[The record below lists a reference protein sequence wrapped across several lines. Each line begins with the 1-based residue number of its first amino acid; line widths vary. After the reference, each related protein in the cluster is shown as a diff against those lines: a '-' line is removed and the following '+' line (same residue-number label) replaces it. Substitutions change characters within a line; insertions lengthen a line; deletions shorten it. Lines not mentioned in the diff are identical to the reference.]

1 MTEAEK
7 KGFNK
12 EFWVFLWSSILIA
25 LSACLGNVVDSIIV
39 GNLIGEDGVSA
50 INLSK
55 PVTQFMFTVSML
67 LSTGAGML
75 VGMELG
81 RKDYSR
87 ASYIFTLSTIGCLA
101 FGLLQTVAGVFF
113 TDDITGWL
121 CSHEALYVATRDYL
135 FPLMIGAP
143 TYMMSWALGTM
154 VGVDG
159 SPRLV
164 SIAIL
169 IDNAVNLGCDIIF
182 IQWFGWGIEGSSTA
196 TVVGHIVGIAI
207 MCWHF
212 RYPGH
217 SLGIVGDFKS
227 PSTDKG
233 ERGVGDLKSSSI
245 DKGERGAWTT
255 LKSMVSQG
263 APLALA
269 SISLTALLFCANSI
283 VLNTMG
289 RVGIFAFSVCM
300 NILYIY
306 NLFLSGTC
314 RTVQSLGAIQVGKG
328 DNEKFRLV
336 ISKSFRFITLA
347 MLITCVFIWIAPETI
362 TRFFGAQDDDLIAE
376 GVRALRIFALSFIP
390 FCYIYTIMVVYKL
403 YGHHRMALFISL
415 ALSLT
420 VIPVLWVMSHVA
432 PGYLWYSY
440 LIAYAIE
447 AAAIVLL
454 HKMTHVR
461 FELKGNK
468 G

>member
-1 MTEAEK
+1 MSKNISFNTE
-7 KGFNK
+7 FNR
-12 EFWVFLWSSILIA
+12 FLWSSILIA

-55 PVTQFMFTVSML
+55 PITQFMFTISML

-81 RKDYSR
+81 KKDYQR
-87 ASYIFTLSTIGCLA
+87 ASYIFTLSSIGCLA
-101 FGLLQTVAGVFF
+101 FGLLQTVTGLFF
-113 TDDITGWL
+113 TDELTQWL
-121 CSHEALYVATRDYL
+121 CTNEQLFGATRDYL
-135 FPLMIGAP
+135 YPLMLGAP
-143 TYMMSWALGTM
+143 AYMMAWALATM

-169 IDNAVNLGCDIIF
+169 IDNAVNLSCDIIF
-182 IQWFGWGIEGSSTA
+182 IQWLGWGIEGSSTA
-196 TVVGHIVGIAI
+196 TVIGHIVGIAF

-212 RYPGH
+212 RYPDHKLRIKLIVKSEKFH
-217 SLGIVGDFKS
+217 S
-227 PSTDKG
+227 
-233 ERGVGDLKSSSI
+233 
-245 DKGERGAWTT
+245 T
-255 LKSMVSQG
+255 LQNIVSQG

-283 VLNTMG
+283 VLSTMG

-314 RTVQSLGAIQVGKG
+314 RTVQSLGSIQVGKG

-336 ISKSFRFITLA
+336 ISKSFRFITIA
-347 MLITCVFIWIAPETI
+347 MLITCAFIWIAPEAI
-362 TRFFGAQDDDLIAE
+362 TKFFGADEEELIAE

-403 YGHHRMALFISL
+403 YGHHKMALFISL

-420 VIPVLWVMSHVA
+420 VIPVLWVISKLLPEM
-432 PGYLWYSY
+432 LWYSY
-440 LIAYAIE
+440 LIAYVIE
-447 AAAIVLL
+447 VLLIVLF
-454 HKMTHVR
+454 HKMSHIKFVLP
-461 FELKGNK
+461 EK
-468 G
+468 

>member
-1 MTEAEK
+1 MSKNISFNTE
-7 KGFNK
+7 FNR
-12 EFWVFLWSSILIA
+12 FLWSSILIA

-55 PVTQFMFTVSML
+55 PVTQFMFTISML

-81 RKDYSR
+81 KKDYQR
-87 ASYIFTLSTIGCLA
+87 ASYIFTLSSIGCLA
-101 FGLLQTVAGVFF
+101 FGLLQTVTGLFF
-113 TDDITGWL
+113 TDELTQWL
-121 CSHEALYVATRDYL
+121 CTNEQLFGATRDYL
-135 FPLMIGAP
+135 YPLMLGAP
-143 TYMMSWALGTM
+143 AYMMAWALATM

-169 IDNAVNLGCDIIF
+169 IDNAVNLSCDIIF
-182 IQWFGWGIEGSSTA
+182 IQWLGWGIEGSSTA
-196 TVVGHIVGIAI
+196 TVIGHIVGIAL

-212 RYPGH
+212 RYPDH
-217 SLGIVGDFKS
+217 HLEIVLGGGKAN
-227 PSTDKG
+227 STL
-233 ERGVGDLKSSSI
+233 RQ
-245 DKGERGAWTT
+245 
-255 LKSMVSQG
+255 MVSQG

-283 VLNTMG
+283 VLSTMG

-314 RTVQSLGAIQVGKG
+314 RTVQSLGSIQVGKG

-336 ISKSFRFITLA
+336 ISKSFRFITIA
-347 MLITCVFIWIAPETI
+347 MLITCAFIWIAPEAI
-362 TRFFGAQDDDLIAE
+362 TKFFGADEEELIAE

-403 YGHHRMALFISL
+403 YGHHKMALFISL

-420 VIPVLWVMSHVA
+420 VIPVLWVISKLLPEM
-432 PGYLWYSY
+432 LWYSY
-440 LIAYAIE
+440 LIAYVIE
-447 AAAIVLL
+447 VLLIVLF
-454 HKMTHVR
+454 HKMSHIKFVLP
-461 FELKGNK
+461 EK
-468 G
+468 

>member
-1 MTEAEK
+1 MK
-7 KGFNK
+7 KEISFNT
-12 EFWVFLWSSILIA
+12 EFWRFLWSSILIA

-39 GNLIGEDGVSA
+39 GNLIGEDGVCA

-55 PVTQFMFTVSML
+55 PVTQFMFTISML

-81 RKDYSR
+81 KKDYQR
-87 ASYIFTLSTIGCLA
+87 ASYIFTLSSIGCLA
-101 FGLLQTVAGVFF
+101 FGLLQTVTGLFF
-113 TDDITGWL
+113 TDELTQWL
-121 CSHEALYVATRDYL
+121 CTNEQLFGATRDYL
-135 FPLMIGAP
+135 YPLMLGAP
-143 TYMMSWALGTM
+143 AYMMAWALATM

-169 IDNAVNLGCDIIF
+169 IDNVVNLSCDIIF

-196 TVVGHIVGIAI
+196 TVIGHIVGIAL

-212 RYPGH
+212 RYPDH
-217 SLGIVGDFKS
+217 HLGIVLGGGKAN
-227 PSTDKG
+227 STL
-233 ERGVGDLKSSSI
+233 RQ
-245 DKGERGAWTT
+245 
-255 LKSMVSQG
+255 MVSQG

-283 VLNTMG
+283 VLSTMG

-314 RTVQSLGAIQVGKG
+314 RTVQSLGSIQVGKG

-336 ISKSFRFITLA
+336 ISKSFRFITIA
-347 MLITCVFIWIAPETI
+347 MLITCAFIWIAPEAI
-362 TRFFGAQDDDLIAE
+362 TKFFGADEENLIAE

-390 FCYIYTIMVVYKL
+390 FCYIYTIMVIYKL
-403 YGHHRMALFISL
+403 YGYHKMALFISL

-420 VIPVLWVMSHVA
+420 VIPVLWMMSLAA
-432 PGYLWYSY
+432 PDYLWYSY

-447 AAAIVLL
+447 VMLIVLF
-454 HKMTHVR
+454 HKMGHIK
-461 FELKGNK
+461 FHI
-468 G
+468 

>member
-1 MTEAEK
+1 MSEEEK

-12 EFWVFLWSSILIA
+12 EFRVFLWSSILIA

-39 GNLIGEDGVSA
+39 GNLIGENGVSA

-81 RKDYSR
+81 KKDYSR
-87 ASYIFTLSTIGCLA
+87 ASYIYTLSTIGCLV

-121 CSHEALYVATRDYL
+121 CSHEELSVATRDYL

-143 TYMMSWALGTM
+143 TYMLSWALGTM

-212 RYPGH
+212 RSPGH
-217 SLGIVGDFKS
+217 HLRICLGAGNAYAAFRK
-227 PSTDKG
+227 
-233 ERGVGDLKSSSI
+233 
-245 DKGERGAWTT
+245 
-255 LKSMVSQG
+255 MVSQG

-283 VLNTMG
+283 VLSTMG
-289 RVGIFAFSVCM
+289 RIGIFAFSVCM

-328 DNEKFRLV
+328 DDEKFRLV
-336 ISKSFRFITLA
+336 ISKSFRFITTA
-347 MLITCVFIWIAPETI
+347 MLITCAFIWIAPETI
-362 TRFFGAQDDDLIAE
+362 TRFFGADEEELIAE

-403 YGHHRMALFISL
+403 YGHHHMALFISL

-420 VIPVLWVMSHVA
+420 VIPVLWIMSHAA
-432 PGYLWYSY
+432 PDYLWYSY

-447 AAAIVLL
+447 AALIVLF
-454 HKMTHVR
+454 HKLTHAR
-461 FELKGNK
+461 FELKVK
-468 G
+468 KQ

>member
-1 MTEAEK
+1 MK
-7 KGFNK
+7 KEISFNT
-12 EFWVFLWSSILIA
+12 EFWRFLWSSILIA

-55 PVTQFMFTVSML
+55 PVTQFMFTISML

-81 RKDYSR
+81 KKDYQR
-87 ASYIFTLSTIGCLA
+87 ASYIFTLSSIGCLA
-101 FGLLQTVAGVFF
+101 FGLLQTVTGLFF
-113 TDDITGWL
+113 TDELTQWL
-121 CSHEALYVATRDYL
+121 CTNEQLFGATRDYL
-135 FPLMIGAP
+135 YPLMLGAP
-143 TYMMSWALGTM
+143 AYMMAWALATM

-169 IDNAVNLGCDIIF
+169 IDNVVNLSCDIIF
-182 IQWFGWGIEGSSTA
+182 IQWLGWGIEGSSIA
-196 TVVGHIVGIAI
+196 TVIGHIVGIAF

-212 RYPGH
+212 RYPDH
-217 SLGIVGDFKS
+217 HLGIVLGGGKVN
-227 PSTDKG
+227 STF
-233 ERGVGDLKSSSI
+233 RQ
-245 DKGERGAWTT
+245 
-255 LKSMVSQG
+255 MVLQG

-283 VLNTMG
+283 VLSTMG

-314 RTVQSLGAIQVGKG
+314 RTVQSLGSIQVGKG

-336 ISKSFRFITLA
+336 ISKSFRFITIA
-347 MLITCVFIWIAPETI
+347 MLITCAFIWIAPEAI
-362 TRFFGAQDDDLIAE
+362 TKFFGADEEDLIAE

-403 YGHHRMALFISL
+403 YGHHKMALFISL

-420 VIPVLWVMSHVA
+420 VIPVMWLMA
-432 PGYLWYSY
+432 RLMPDYLWYSY
-440 LIAYAIE
+440 LIAYVIE
-447 AAAIVLL
+447 VLAIVTI
-454 HKMTHVR
+454 HKMGHMR
-461 FELKGNK
+461 LELPKNAK
-468 G
+468 

>member
-1 MTEAEK
+1 MSKNISFNTE
-7 KGFNK
+7 FNR
-12 EFWVFLWSSILIA
+12 FLWSSILIA

-55 PVTQFMFTVSML
+55 PITQFMFTISML

-81 RKDYSR
+81 KKDYQR

-101 FGLLQTVAGVFF
+101 FGLMQTVAGFFF

-121 CSHEALYVATRDYL
+121 CTNEQLFDATRDYL
-135 FPLMIGAP
+135 FPLMIGSPA
-143 TYMMSWALGTM
+143 YMMAWALATM

-169 IDNAVNLGCDIIF
+169 IDNAVNLSCDIIF
-182 IQWFGWGIEGSSTA
+182 IQWLGWGIEGSSTA
-196 TVVGHIVGIAI
+196 TVIGHIVGIAI

-212 RYPGH
+212 RYPDH
-217 SLGIVGDFKS
+217 HLGIVYTGGKAN
-227 PSTDKG
+227 ST
-233 ERGVGDLKSSSI
+233 LSQ
-245 DKGERGAWTT
+245 
-255 LKSMVSQG
+255 MVSQG

-283 VLNTMG
+283 ILSTMG

-314 RTVQSLGAIQVGKG
+314 RTVQSLGSIQVGKG
-328 DNEKFRLV
+328 DNEKFQLV
-336 ISKSFRFITLA
+336 ISKSFRFITIA
-347 MLITCVFIWIAPETI
+347 MLITCAFIWIAPEAI
-362 TRFFGAQDDDLIAE
+362 TKFFGADEEDLIAE

-403 YGHHRMALFISL
+403 YGHHKMALFISL

-420 VIPVLWVMSHVA
+420 VIPVLWIMSMLFLEM
-432 PGYLWYSY
+432 LWYSY
-440 LIAYAIE
+440 LIAYIIE
-447 AAAIVLL
+447 ILLIVLF
-454 HKMTHVR
+454 HKMSKIH
-461 FELKGNK
+461 FELPKK
-468 G
+468 